1 MSELE
6 GTLATTQCSPLFFRW
21 ENWGG
26 IMGPRSYGWLGT
38 KPGLDLIHP
47 PALLPWKQS
56 LHTKHVCVFTPAYA
70 LQSMV
75 KSARI
80 QHLLTWEPV
89 VAPYCPPYRISHLT
103 FKIQSLSTRSM
114 PQLFLAPSDS
124 MASLPFA
131 HRLLHVF
138 FTPLCLSLCLQWS
151 NIHLL
156 PVTFMTIL
164 HRYTLLCS
172 LRINATL
179 LCTKWPA
186 PVDVCWVFH
195 VGLTACLLTPTFR
208 DWVFF

>member
-1 MSELE
+1 
-6 GTLATTQCSPLFFRW
+6 
-21 ENWGG
+21 
-26 IMGPRSYGWLGT
+26 MGPRFYGWLGT
-38 KPGLDLIHP
+38 KPGLALIRP

-56 LHTKHVCVFTPAYA
+56 LHTKHVCVFTPVYA

-103 FKIQSLSTRSM
+103 FKIQSLSTRAM

-124 MASLPFA
+124 MASLLFA

-138 FTPLCLSLCLQWS
+138 FTPLCRSLCLQWS

-156 PVTFMTIL
+156 RVTFMTIL
-164 HRYTLLCS
+164 HRYTLLPVFPQDKCHTTLHQVTCSCGCS
-172 LRINATL
+172 LGVSR
-179 LCTKWPA
+179 
-186 PVDVCWVFH
+186 
-195 VGLTACLLTPTFR
+195 GTACLLTPTFR